1 MALINCPNCNKQIS
15 DKSKNCVGCGYQL
28 VSDLPSEHNQ
38 EIICPECGATASGM
52 ESCCFACGYP
62 FNFVK
67 EKDKKK
73 KRNSLILI
81 FVIITILIS
90 IIAVAVNFVK
100 TAEYNEEI
108 REASNAI
115 VEAYGEVK
123 MVDGQVTRVWHDAIW
138 GEDNPSTSKYTKNA
152 KDFNEAL
159 ANLYASDEYTNKVSS
174 IMTAQTEIDVDL
186 AELKNPPKK
195 YEEAYIKFKELY
207 STFSAYADF
216 VISSEGSY
224 NSYTEESAKK
234 EEKFLECYREIK
246 VILLSN

>member
-15 DKSKNCVGCGYQL
+15 DKSKKCVGCGYQL
-28 VSDLPSEHNQ
+28 ANDIPPEYKQ
-38 EIICPECGATASGM
+38 ETVCPECGTAVNVFD
-52 ESCCFACGYP
+52 SCCFACGYP
-62 FNFVK
+62 LNLIK
-67 EKDKKK
+67 EKAKNQ
-73 KRNSLILI
+73 KRRSLISALVI
-81 FVIITILIS
+81 FAVLVFAIT
-90 IIAVAVNFVK
+90 AVVSFVK
-100 TAEYNEEI
+100 TTEYNEEI

-115 VEAYGEVK
+115 VEVYSEVK
-123 MVDGQVTRVWHDAIW
+123 MIDGLVTNVWHDAIF
-138 GEDNPSTSKYTKNA
+138 GGDSPSTSKYTKNA

-159 ANLYASDEYTNKVSS
+159 TNLYASDEYTNKVHS
-174 IMTAQTEIDVDL
+174 IMAAQTEIDGYL
-186 AELKNPPKK
+186 IELKNPPEK

-234 EEKFLECYREIK
+234 EEEFLECYREIK